1 MTCGENALS
10 RYRVDDINVCR
21 VPKCIGGTLE
31 KNLNFLTQYSCRI
44 DDCPLAFLT
53 FIKFPEVQDR
63 AYFPSQFPA
72 HVLKF

>member
-1 MTCGENALS
+1 MHELACLCFRLISGLS
-10 RYRVDDINVCR
+10 
-21 VPKCIGGTLE
+21 TLE

-63 AYFPSQFPA
+63 AYFPSQFPV
-72 HVLKF
+72 HVLEF